1 MNSII
6 IHRFVGELADLYI
19 NAYIISAGFR
29 TNEAL
34 CQLSYEAPFLGP
46 EGGKTLY
53 SNIIMSG
60 IALKQNTF
68 KFKIAPHK
76 QKSIVKKNCL
86 QEDEPLGQRG
96 PVHT

>member
-34 CQLSYEAPFLGP
+34 CQLSYEAPFLGWYFSIRFKDCYDIVGFFVCP
-46 EGGKTLY
+46 FIDY
-53 SNIIMSG
+53 SKMTESYIR
-60 IALKQNTF
+60 F
-68 KFKIAPHK
+68 F
-76 QKSIVKKNCL
+76 
-86 QEDEPLGQRG
+86 
-96 PVHT
+96 